1 MKLPRLPTDYAL
13 IAVLVCA
20 WAFPVGSRSRITRLE
35 RKCSELSAECSRL
48 RASIAVYDTR
58 IADLRLS
65 VDSSSVVDGDAD
77 FSLSAVDSST
87 PHVIPGRYTCVRG
100 VSGFLV
106 DGDTFLIGDVSPWG
120 LVEFSS
126 QGLALCS
133 GRYYRLTPSK
143 VYNEQL

>member
-13 IAVLVCA
+13 IAVLLCA

-35 RKCSELSAECSRL
+35 RKCADLSDEFARL
-48 RASIAVYDTR
+48 RSCIAAYDSR
-58 IADLRLS
+58 IAELRLS
-65 VDSSSVVDGDAD
+65 LNSPSAVDGDGD
-77 FSLSAVDSST
+77 FSLSTADSST

-106 DGDTFLIGDVSPWG
+106 DGDTFLVGDVSPWG